1 MSVRE
6 CVFPWNWAVITNQG
20 EVLPCS
26 HGAGAVGHLR
36 DSSLD
41 EIWNGPAIQ
50 DLRAALLRGEVP
62 ALCAGSGCPYQQDDP
77 SFPKLP
83 EPLHVD
89 EDFARAFDH
98 EWYLTAYPDAAQA
111 VRLRHFTSGLE
122 HYIRHGRAEGRA
134 YQLKQFESPLD
145 NAALGFVEYSQ
156 GATRLRA
163 RPVTL
168 VLAVSTICNLR
179 CVMCPHG
186 MNLVDQPQHMAL
198 ALVEQV
204 GDYLRT
210 ASRLLV
216 SGLGEPMGSPAFWD
230 ILERAGHRDDLWI
243 HANSN
248 GHMMTAS
255 RAEKLVDS
263 GLSEISFS
271 LDAATAGTYAKIRG
285 GDFYRALHGISL
297 LVQARRERASR
308 TPDIC
313 INMTLMRENL
323 PEIAAFVRLAKELG
337 VDGVILTQ
345 LFVFGDRPDWKVE
358 RPGGWT
364 FVYSEQMPTRHSEE
378 TGRQLQLADAC
389 SREIGMPIR
398 YQCNVTSYL
407 TAIAEP
413 ALR

>member
-6 CVFPWNWAVITNQG
+6 CVFPWNWAVVTNLG

-36 DSSLD
+36 DNSLD

-50 DLRAALLRGEVP
+50 ELRATLLRGEVP
-62 ALCAGSGCPYQQDDP
+62 ALCAGRGCPYQQDDP
-77 SFPKLP
+77 AFPKAP
-83 EPLHVD
+83 DPLQVD
-89 EDFARAFDH
+89 EAFARTFDQ
-98 EWYLTAYPDAAQA
+98 EWYLTAYPDAADA
-111 VRLRHFTSGLE
+111 VRRRHFTSGLE

-134 YQLKQFESPLD
+134 YQLSRFESPLD

-156 GATRLRA
+156 GRTCLRA

-186 MNLVDQPQHMAL
+186 MNLVEDPQHMAL

-216 SGLGEPMGSPAFWD
+216 SGLGEPTGSPAFWD
-230 ILERAGHRDDLWI
+230 ILDRARGRDDLWI

-248 GHMMTAS
+248 GHLMTAA
-255 RAEKLVDS
+255 RAEKLLDS

-271 LDAATAGTYAKIRG
+271 LDAATAGTYARIRG
-285 GDFYRALHGISL
+285 GDFSRALHGISL
-297 LVQARRERASR
+297 LVQARRARGR
-308 TPDIC
+308 PTPDIC
-313 INMTLMRENL
+313 INLTLMRENVT
-323 PEIAAFVRLAKELG
+323 EVAAFVRLAQELE

-345 LFVFGDRPDWKVE
+345 LFVFGDRPDWKVA

-364 FVYSEQMPTRHSEE
+364 FVYSEQMPTRFPEE

-398 YQCNVTSYL
+398 YQCNVASYL
-407 TAIAEP
+407 AGAAAP
-413 ALR
+413 VLN